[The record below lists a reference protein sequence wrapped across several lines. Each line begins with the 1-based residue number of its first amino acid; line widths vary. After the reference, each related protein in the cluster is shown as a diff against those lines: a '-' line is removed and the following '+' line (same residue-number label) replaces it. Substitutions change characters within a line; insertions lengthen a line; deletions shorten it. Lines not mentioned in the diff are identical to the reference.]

1 MSGENKNLLRAAEI
15 LERVTPFSGRNCGS
29 LCGAACCKGSDNDGM
44 ELFPGEYELL
54 TGEKGFKFVES
65 QGENPR
71 RILVC
76 SGECDRRKRPL
87 ACRFFPLFPLAV
99 EHDGEI
105 KIIPVPDPR
114 AAVCPLISHS
124 GEISKRFYRS
134 VRLAGKYLIR
144 DNECRDYLLNLSSE
158 LQEIANLAA
167 KIV

>member
-1 MSGENKNLLRAAEI
+1 MSEKNKNLLRAAEI

-44 ELFPGEYELL
+44 ELFPGESELL
-54 TGEKGFKFVES
+54 AGEKSFKIVES
-65 QGENPR
+65 QDENQR

-76 SGECDRRKRPL
+76 SGECNRRKRPL

-124 GEISKRFYRS
+124 GEISKRFYRA

-158 LQEIANLAA
+158 IQEIADLAS
-167 KIV
+167 KMV

>member
-1 MSGENKNLLRAAEI
+1 MSEKNRNLLRAAEI
-15 LERVTPFSGRNCGS
+15 LERVAPFSGRNCGS

-54 TGEKGFKFVES
+54 TGEKGFKIVES
-65 QGENPR
+65 QGENQR

-76 SGECDRRKRPL
+76 SGECNRRNRPL

-158 LQEIANLAA
+158 IQEIADLAS
-167 KIV
+167 KMV

>member
-1 MSGENKNLLRAAEI
+1 MSEKNRNLLRAAEI
-15 LERVTPFSGRNCGS
+15 LERVTPFSGRNCSS

-54 TGEKGFKFVES
+54 TGEKGFKIVES
-65 QGENPR
+65 QGENQR

-76 SGECDRRKRPL
+76 SGECNRRNRPL

-144 DNECRDYLLNLSSE
+144 DKECRDYLLNLSSE
-158 LQEIANLAA
+158 IQEIADLAS
-167 KIV
+167 KMV

>member
-1 MSGENKNLLRAAEI
+1 MSEKNRNLLRAAEI

-44 ELFPGEYELL
+44 ELFPGESELL
-54 TGEKGFKFVES
+54 AGEKSFKIVES
-65 QGENPR
+65 QGENQR

-76 SGECDRRKRPL
+76 SGECNRRKRPL
-87 ACRFFPLFPLAV
+87 TCRFFPLFPLAV

-124 GEISKRFYRS
+124 GEISKRFYRA

-158 LQEIANLAA
+158 LQEIADLAA